1 MKGSSADFSQEAF
14 KLALLYI
21 YTHTHIYIRIYICIT
36 LNTWMMLENTA
47 VRFQYS
53 SKLERIERM
62 DRGGERE
69 SNGGGILRRHTVV
82 LSLPFN

>member
-1 MKGSSADFSQEAF
+1 
-14 KLALLYI
+14 
-21 YTHTHIYIRIYICIT
+21 
-36 LNTWMMLENTA
+36 MMLENTV